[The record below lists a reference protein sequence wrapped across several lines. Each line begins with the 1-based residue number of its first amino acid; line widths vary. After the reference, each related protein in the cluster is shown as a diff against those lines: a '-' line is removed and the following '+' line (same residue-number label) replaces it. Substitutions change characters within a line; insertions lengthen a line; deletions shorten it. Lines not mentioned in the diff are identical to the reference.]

1 MLHELIDYKIYSDK
15 KLISPSLESQSFSLY
30 IFGDFMGCVVD
41 KKPIYVDES
50 LNLIKTNLEKGLG
63 DSFLSNFFPNIVG
76 SCVFIYVENNGSTF
90 FYSSFSSS
98 GVFVSNTNSKLKF
111 TFDESSFLKLV
122 EGSEYNLIEEEL
134 LCNMTLHTIFCRSPF
149 ITFVKEICRV
159 PSASYLIID
168 NSNNSVLKRGLLF
181 KKKSLTGLNRGKDF
195 QLLLDSVLH
204 LKNRFYKDKMYLFF
218 SGGIDSSLLLA
229 NFMKIK
235 KDILAIFIPY
245 HGIRSRAAYTASFI
259 SKILGIKMLVTKMK
273 IADKDFIKKT
283 AKSGFGTVPG
293 MQYIGAGNRLDQLNL
308 GKDKINVLT
317 GQNAD
322 TLIHIDTFA
331 PASTVIG
338 YKRFMANHK
347 ARDKRYVYASS
358 NLDKLTDYKKFEKLL
373 KHIASGLDEHEPFQ
387 SYTQNEPTINK
398 KIRNHKLLY
407 SYEPIIKILQ
417 RDYFNKDDFSNLKS
431 SDKIFLLKIMRW
443 FRTVQN
449 VPINYRNL
457 SKESKI
463 NRLIPYTEGPISNF
477 AINYEILDD
486 DHQFEKKIIYKNF
499 SSLSN
504 LNYRFLVNVAFIL
517 SLPKL
522 ISDKLRFLILKRKL
536 ISDEYKE
543 NIVYLTSLSKSYV
556 KIINIFNDIEIKNY
570 LEELQ
575 SYISNNKID
584 KIPLKKQD
592 EVVRYAGTIYF
603 LNNILNKKYD

>member
-1 MLHELIDYKIYSDK
+1 
-15 KLISPSLESQSFSLY
+15 
-30 IFGDFMGCVVD
+30 
-41 KKPIYVDES
+41 
-50 LNLIKTNLEKGLG
+50 
-63 DSFLSNFFPNIVG
+63 
-76 SCVFIYVENNGSTF
+76 
-90 FYSSFSSS
+90 
-98 GVFVSNTNSKLKF
+98 
-111 TFDESSFLKLV
+111 
-122 EGSEYNLIEEEL
+122 
-134 LCNMTLHTIFCRSPF
+134 
-149 ITFVKEICRV
+149 
-159 PSASYLIID
+159 
-168 NSNNSVLKRGLLF
+168 
-181 KKKSLTGLNRGKDF
+181 
-195 QLLLDSVLH
+195 
-204 LKNRFYKDKMYLFF
+204 
-218 SGGIDSSLLLA
+218 
-229 NFMKIK
+229 
-235 KDILAIFIPY
+235 
-245 HGIRSRAAYTASFI
+245 
-259 SKILGIKMLVTKMK
+259 
-273 IADKDFIKKT
+273 
-283 AKSGFGTVPG
+283 
-293 MQYIGAGNRLDQLNL
+293 
-308 GKDKINVLT
+308 
-317 GQNAD
+317 
-322 TLIHIDTFA
+322 
-331 PASTVIG
+331 
-338 YKRFMANHK
+338 
-347 ARDKRYVYASS
+347 
-358 NLDKLTDYKKFEKLL
+358 
-373 KHIASGLDEHEPFQ
+373 
-387 SYTQNEPTINK
+387 
-398 KIRNHKLLY
+398 
-407 SYEPIIKILQ
+407 
-417 RDYFNKDDFSNLKS
+417 
-431 SDKIFLLKIMRW
+431 MRW

>member
-1 MLHELIDYKIYSDK
+1 M
-15 KLISPSLESQSFSLY
+15 
-30 IFGDFMGCVVD
+30 
-41 KKPIYVDES
+41 
-50 LNLIKTNLEKGLG
+50 
-63 DSFLSNFFPNIVG
+63 
-76 SCVFIYVENNGSTF
+76 
-90 FYSSFSSS
+90 
-98 GVFVSNTNSKLKF
+98 
-111 TFDESSFLKLV
+111 FLKLL
-122 EGSEYNLIEEEL
+122 EGSDYNLIEDEL

-149 ITFVKEICRV
+149 ITFIKEIHRI

-168 NSNNSVLKRGLLF
+168 NSSNLFQKRGLLF
-181 KKKSLTGLNRGKDF
+181 KKESLAGKNRNYEF

-204 LKNRFYKDKMYLFF
+204 LKYRYYKDKIYLFF

-229 NFMKIK
+229 NFKKIK

-259 SKILGIKMLVTKMK
+259 SRILGIKLLVTKMN
-273 IADKDFIKKT
+273 ISDKNFIKET

-308 GKDKINVLT
+308 GQETINVLT

-322 TLIHIDTFA
+322 TLFHIDTFA

-338 YKRFMANHK
+338 YKRFIANHK
-347 ARDKRYVYASS
+347 AREKRYVYASS
-358 NLDKLTDYKKFEKLL
+358 NLNDLADYNKFEKLL

-387 SYTQNEPTINK
+387 SSIQNESVINK

-443 FRTVQN
+443 YRTVQN

-477 AINYEILDD
+477 AVNYEILDH

-499 SSLSN
+499 SSLTN
-504 LNYRFLVNVAFIL
+504 LNYRFLVNVAFVF

-522 ISDKLRFLILKRKL
+522 IIDKLKFLIIERRL
-536 ISDEYKE
+536 ISDGYKQ
-543 NIVYLTSLSKSYV
+543 NIVY
-556 KIINIFNDIEIKNY
+556 
-570 LEELQ
+570 
-575 SYISNNKID
+575 
-584 KIPLKKQD
+584 
-592 EVVRYAGTIYF
+592 
-603 LNNILNKKYD
+603 